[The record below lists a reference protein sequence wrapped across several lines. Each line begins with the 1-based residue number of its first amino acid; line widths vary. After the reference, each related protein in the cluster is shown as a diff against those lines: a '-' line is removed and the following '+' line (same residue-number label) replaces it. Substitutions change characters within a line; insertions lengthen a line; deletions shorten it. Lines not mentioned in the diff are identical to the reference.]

1 MNESRNRPKSNSSK
15 HLRREF
21 SDSFGTFSKL
31 LNKAVYDGGQL
42 PAIAFGRFRH
52 RKSSI
57 RKELCE
63 RRTLGTHAL
72 NCPPAKSQNEKVPV
86 ARRGVRNFSIT
97 RGQVRAERCW
107 WGSMRSWFSFVASC
121 RARSF

>member
-1 MNESRNRPKSNSSK
+1 MRTPPSRSARAE
-15 HLRREF
+15 RI
-21 SDSFGTFSKL
+21 GTFSKL

-42 PAIAFGRFRH
+42 PAIAFGRLRH

-72 NCPPAKSQNEKVPV
+72 NCPPAKSQNEKVP
-86 ARRGVRNFSIT
+86 I
-97 RGQVRAERCW
+97 
-107 WGSMRSWFSFVASC
+107 RSA
-121 RARSF
+121 RARPPGGCPHMHERIIAEK